1 MSTMIGKPPI
11 TDLLSGAR
19 EEKHTGKLMGFFEH
33 LEELRRRLLRSVLA
47 VLVGFGICFYFASNI
62 YDLLARPLTN
72 ALQQLGVP
80 DKLVYTNPVDPFNL
94 YLKLALLGGTFL
106 ASPYILWQL
115 WLFVAPGLYRHE
127 KKYVWPFV
135 GLTTSLF
142 AAGGYL
148 AYAVAFPAALRFLV
162 AYGSRFTPMVTIN
175 EYWDL
180 SMAMIVA
187 VGLVFE
193 LPVVVLLLSIFGI
206 VNPRFLWRQ
215 LRYAVLVTAVI
226 AAAIV
231 PTSDMVS
238 ILVVWIPL
246 VGLYVLSIGLSWL
259 VQIKRRR
266 AAKRAHLKNGWE

>member
-19 EEKHTGKLMGFFEH
+19 EEKHTGKPMEFFEH

-62 YDLLARPLTN
+62 YGLLARPLTN
-72 ALQQLGVP
+72 ALQQSGVP
-80 DKLVYTNPVDPFNL
+80 GKLVYTNPVDPFNL
-94 YLKLALLGGTFL
+94 YLKLALLGGIFL

-148 AYAVAFPAALRFLV
+148 AYAVAFPAALKFLV
-162 AYGSRFTPMVTIN
+162 GYGNRFTPMVTIN

-180 SMAMIVA
+180 AMAMIVA

-206 VNPRFLWRQ
+206 VNPGFLWRQ

-266 AAKRAHLKNGWE
+266 AAQRAHPKNA